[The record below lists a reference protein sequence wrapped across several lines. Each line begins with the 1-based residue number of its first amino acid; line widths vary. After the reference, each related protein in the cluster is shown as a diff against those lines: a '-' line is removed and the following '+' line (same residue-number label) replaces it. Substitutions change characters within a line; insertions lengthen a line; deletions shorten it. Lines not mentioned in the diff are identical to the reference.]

1 MFYIKK
7 KNLNKNKIFKLE
19 FFFLLILITFAFFL
33 SFIGGYGSHEDTLP
47 MIGVFLGILND
58 KIFMTSRFTGNP
70 VAEIGIGF
78 LSYFFG
84 SWAANLISF
93 SLFISSLIFLFFS
106 LIKKNKNLIFLF
118 LILCISNPSLFFINL
133 QPIDAPWA
141 LFFLFLGVFF
151 LSRNYFEIACLAFG
165 FCIGTRIYFLLFI
178 IIFILFFPNKNIS
191 YNRKFFIIV
200 VSWIIGGLFYLP
212 VWYHYQ
218 FSLQWL
224 DAAMPSAQGLIGFL
238 GRFSFKVW
246 ISVGLIQF
254 FIIIYFLL
262 KKINLAKK
270 INGFYFLSL
279 GILINLLIFM
289 FMPIQLYYL
298 QPFLVLLYFIFIQV
312 CKRKIIYI
320 IIFINLM
327 NWLISFQVFKFNY
340 QFNDLCSPKRAISVE
355 FHLSLLKGSLFDYL
369 NSREKIKCWIN
380 EDSDFGKKIIKG
392 GKFR

>member
-7 KNLNKNKIFKLE
+7 KNLKYSKIHKFD
-19 FFFLLILITFAFFL
+19 FFFLFLFITFGIFL

-78 LSYFFG
+78 LSYYFG

-93 SLFISSLIFLFFS
+93 LLFIFS
-106 LIKKNKNLIFLF
+106 LILFFFSFIKKNINLIFLF
-118 LILCISNPSLFFINL
+118 LILCISNPSLFFFNL

-151 LSRNYFEIACLAFG
+151 LSLGYFEVACLAFG
-165 FCIGTRIYFLLFI
+165 FCIGTRIYFLLFVI
-178 IIFILFFPNKNIS
+178 TFILFFPNKKIS
-191 YNRKFFIIV
+191 YNRKFFIIII
-200 VSWIIGGLFYLP
+200 SWIIGGLFYLP

-218 FSLQWL
+218 FSLQWF

-238 GRFSFKVW
+238 GRFFYKVW
-246 ISVGLIQF
+246 LSVGLIQF
-254 FIIIYFLL
+254 FIILYLLL
-262 KKINLAKK
+262 KKFSLVKK
-270 INGFYFLSL
+270 INSFHFISL
-279 GILINLLIFM
+279 GIAINLLIFA

-298 QPFLVLLYFIFIQV
+298 QPFLVLLYFTLVQI
-312 CKRKIIYI
+312 CEKKIIYI
-320 IIFINLM
+320 IVFINLM
-327 NWLISFQVFKFNY
+327 TWLISFQVFKFNY
-340 QFNDLCSPKRAISVE
+340 QFNDVCSPKRAISAE
-355 FHLSLLKGSLFDYL
+355 FNISLLKGSLFDYL

-380 EDSDFGKKIIKG
+380 EDSDFGKKIIQG